1 MNSKVTKFVRF
12 VEYKSDRSQSSE
24 NNFSTTRVSV
34 RDVLGQVGRG
44 VQKGYERIRSLG
56 KIPTSHPIVKKQE
69 KNPELRKNIFNPQG
83 PFVQKWNK
91 IFVLACFVAVSLDP
105 LFFYIVGI
113 DHNKQCITLDEPLEI
128 IACVLRTFID
138 IFYVLRIIFQFQTGF
153 IPPSSRGFGRGEL
166 VKDPLSIAKRYL
178 KTYFFVDV
186 LSILPLPQLV
196 VLVVIPNM
204 ESPVPMITKE
214 SLKFIVICQLIP
226 RLVRIVPLFKE
237 VTKTS
242 GILTETAS
250 AGAIFN
256 LYLYMLASHNSNQM
270 VSCQTLGALWYLFSL
285 ERLDTCWRNV
295 LKKHD
300 WDTKYLYCSQNRD
313 QDFKSAKDLFNASC
327 PFIDPDNVSNT
338 FNFGIFTD
346 ALKSGVVEST
356 DFSSKFFYCFWWGLR
371 NLSSLGQNLK
381 TSTFVGEIIFAVC
394 ISIFGLILFALLIGN
409 MQKFLQSTTVRIE
422 EMRVKRQDAEQWMS
436 HRMLPEPLRERIRRY
451 EQYKW
456 QETRGVEE
464 ETLVRTLPKDLRR
477 DIKNHLCLD
486 LLKKVPLFEKMDEQL
501 LDALCDRLKP
511 VLYTDKSSIV
521 REGDPVDEMLFIMRG
536 NLATMT
542 TNGGKTGFFNTA
554 DLKAGDFCGEELL
567 TWALDPTSASNLPT
581 STRTVEAKT
590 EVEAFALMADDL
602 KFVAS
607 QFRRLHSKQLQHTFR
622 YHSLQWK
629 TWGACFI
636 QAAWRRHCKRKLEK
650 SLREAEDRL
659 QDALVNEIGSTP
671 SLGATIYASRFAANL
686 IRGLRRSRVR
696 NSRPTQRL
704 LPLLPQKPA
713 EPDFTSEHH

>member
-1 MNSKVTKFVRF
+1 MKSRGTKFVRF
-12 VEYKSDRSQSSE
+12 EGYKSDRSQSSD
-24 NNFSTTRVSV
+24 NQYSPRRVSV
-34 RDVLGQVGRG
+34 REVLGQVGRG
-44 VQKGYERIRSLG
+44 VQRGCERIRSLG
-56 KIPTSHPIVKKQE
+56 RIPTSQPAVVKKQE
-69 KNPELRKNIFNPQG
+69 KDKEPRKNILDPQG
-83 PFVQKWNK
+83 SFLQKWNK
-91 IFVLACFVAVSLDP
+91 IFVLACLVAVSLDP
-105 LFFYIVGI
+105 LFFYIGGI
-113 DHNKQCITLDEPLEI
+113 DPKEKCITLDEPLEI
-128 IACVLRTFID
+128 VACVLRTFID

-153 IPPSSRGFGRGEL
+153 IPPSSRVFGRGEL
-166 VKDPLSIAKRYL
+166 VDDPFAIAKRYL
-178 KTYFFVDV
+178 STNFAVDV

-196 VLVVIPNM
+196 VLAIIPRM
-204 ESPVPMITKE
+204 KKPVPMITKE
-214 SLKFIVICQLIP
+214 MLKIVVFCQYVP
-226 RLVRIVPLFKE
+226 RLVRMVPLFRE
-237 VTKTS
+237 VTSSS

-256 LYLYMLASHNSNQM
+256 LLLYMLASHL
-270 VSCQTLGALWYLFSL
+270 VGAFWYLYSL
-285 ERLDTCWRNV
+285 ERLDTCWRKV
-295 LKKHD
+295 FKEQK
-300 WDTKYLYCSQNRD
+300 WDLRYVYCNQNRTNHVLPD
-313 QDFKSAKDLFNASC
+313 AKSIEGFFNVSC
-327 PFIDPDNVSNT
+327 PFINPDDVNGT

-346 ALKSGVVEST
+346 ALKSGVIEST

-381 TSTFVGEIIFAVC
+381 TSTNVGEIIFAVW
-394 ISIFGLILFALLIGN
+394 IAIFGLILFSLLIGN
-409 MQKFLQSTTVRIE
+409 MQKYLQSTTVRVE

-477 DIKNHLCLD
+477 DIKRHLCLA
-486 LLKKVPLFEKMDEQL
+486 LLRRVPMFETLDEQL

-567 TWALDPTSASNLPT
+567 TWALDPNSGSNLPT

-590 EVEAFALMADDL
+590 EVEAFALMANDL

-607 QFRRLHSKQLQHTFR
+607 QFRRLHSKQLQHIFR
-622 YHSLQWK
+622 FYSLQWR
-629 TWGACFI
+629 TWAACFV
-636 QAAWRRHCKRKLEK
+636 QAAWRRHCKRKLDK
-650 SLREAEDRL
+650 SLREAEDML
-659 QDALVNEIGSTP
+659 QDVLVNESGSTP
-671 SLGATIYASRFAANL
+671 SLGATIYASRFAANAL
-686 IRGLRRSRVR
+686 RGLRQSGVRS
-696 NSRPTQRL
+696 SRPTQRL
-704 LPLLPQKPA
+704 MPLLPQKPA
-713 EPDFTSEHH
+713 EPDFTAEHR